1 MKLKKWLAASA
12 AAMILV
18 SGASAV
24 SAASITT
31 AGDQKLDLG
40 SSISVLP
47 GERTFFGGQF
57 HDWLLTGNV
66 EGTIQEILAQGNV
79 FPENSVSNKQFASVA
94 ASILKSAKVYQVC
107 ASANDT
113 YYQGMVLSIA
123 VSDNDMTKLLL
134 ALNAAQ
140 AEASPV
146 IEPET
151 AAAASADN
159 KVTEGKAAP
168 AAEETAAEGE
178 TVKAAATKA
187 ATEKTVKAEAK
198 KETKKEAKEEKSE
211 IKNSEIKNS
220 EIKNSEIKNS
230 GDVLDGMQTAW
241 GKKVEITENS
251 HWEDKVSKN
260 GLSYRTGSVKALV
273 HKDGFVIPVFA
284 KGIITRSGTSTIYT
298 VFVADQAS
306 GKYLDTFFDKALE
319 EAGK

>member
-168 AAEETAAEGE
+168 AAEGTAAEGE

-220 EIKNSEIKNS
+220 
-230 GDVLDGMQTAW
+230 GGVLDGMQTAW

>member
-66 EGTIQEILAQGNV
+66 EGTIQETLAQGNV
-79 FPENSVSNKQFASVA
+79 FPENSVNNKQFASVA

-211 IKNSEIKNS
+211 IKNS
-220 EIKNSEIKNS
+220 

>member
-79 FPENSVSNKQFASVA
+79 FPENSVNNKQFASVA

-134 ALNAAQ
+134 ALNAAR

-198 KETKKEAKEEKSE
+198 KETKKEAKEEK
-211 IKNSEIKNS
+211 
-220 EIKNSEIKNS
+220 SEIKNS

>member
-211 IKNSEIKNS
+211 IKNS
-220 EIKNSEIKNS
+220 

-284 KGIITRSGTSTIYT
+284 KGIITRSGPSTIYT

>member
-79 FPENSVSNKQFASVA
+79 FPENSVNNKQFASGA

-211 IKNSEIKNS
+211 IKNS
-220 EIKNSEIKNS
+220 

>member
-198 KETKKEAKEEKSE
+198 KETKKETKKEAKEEK
-211 IKNSEIKNS
+211 
-220 EIKNSEIKNS
+220 SEIKNS

>member
-79 FPENSVSNKQFASVA
+79 FPENSVNNKQFASVA

-211 IKNSEIKNS
+211 IKNS
-220 EIKNSEIKNS
+220 

-298 VFVADQAS
+298 VFVADQAF

>member
-198 KETKKEAKEEKSE
+198 KERKKEAKEEK
-211 IKNSEIKNS
+211 
-220 EIKNSEIKNS
+220 SEIKNS

>member
-168 AAEETAAEGE
+168 PAEETAAEGE

-198 KETKKEAKEEKSE
+198 KETKKEAKEEK
-211 IKNSEIKNS
+211 
-220 EIKNSEIKNS
+220 SEIKNS